1 MRFLLLIFIGFFM
14 FGTLARANDQNFAD
28 WRADFMERAINK
40 GFDAGLVKRTFGD
53 LALDPEVLKRDGTQP
68 EFTRTMAD
76 YLKGVLSEGRIAQGR
91 KMLAQN
97 AAVFEKI
104 SAFYHIPP
112 EVLSAVW
119 GLESAYGRIQG
130 GFDVVRS
137 LATLAHDGRRKDWAE
152 GELFAVLQILTKGHA
167 SRDEMKGAWAGAM
180 GQTQFL
186 PSSYLAYAVD
196 WDHDGHK
203 DIWASSADALASTAN
218 YLSRNGW
225 RANEPW
231 GVEVEL
237 PEGFPYALAE
247 DTVLSIGSWSVRSA
261 VRADHAIWSMKE
273 QGRPAWLLLP
283 AGYKGPAFLVSKNFL
298 VFKKYNNSTAYALGV
313 GLLSEVLAGRTTV
326 RAPWPVST
334 APLSRTQIK
343 ALQAALNRSG
353 LKAGK
358 PDGIAGPNTR
368 RALRSFQAANHLVPD
383 GYLDR
388 AVFEVIQKKLADQ
401 TDATAG
407 DGQNGSK
414 QNQ

>member
-1 MRFLLLIFIGFFM
+1 MRVLLFVLIGLFV
-14 FGTLARANDQNFAD
+14 FGTPARANDQSFAD
-28 WRADFMERAINK
+28 WRADFMERAIAK
-40 GFDAGLVKRTFGD
+40 GFDADLVRRTFAD
-53 LALDPEVLKRDGTQP
+53 LTPDPEVLKRDGTQP
-68 EFTRTMAD
+68 EFTRTIAD
-76 YLKGVLSEGRIAQGR
+76 YLKGVLSEGRITQGR
-91 KMLAQN
+91 KMLAEN
-97 AAVFEKI
+97 ADVFEKI

-130 GFDVVRS
+130 NFDVIRS

-152 GELFAVLQILTKGHA
+152 GELFAALQILTNGHA

-196 WDHDGHK
+196 WDHDGRK
-203 DIWASSADALASTAN
+203 DIWTSSADALASTAN

-225 RANEPW
+225 RAGEPW
-231 GVEVEL
+231 GVEVQL
-237 PEGFPYALAE
+237 PDGFPYALAE

-283 AGYKGPAFLVSKNFL
+283 AGYKGPAFLVSKNFH

-313 GLLSEVLAGRTTV
+313 GLLSEVLAGRIAV
-326 RAPWPVST
+326 RASWPET
-334 APLSRTQIK
+334 TPPLSRSQIK
-343 ALQAALNRSG
+343 ALQSALG
-353 LKAGK
+353 KAGYSTGK

-368 RALRSFQAANHLVPD
+368 RALRAFQAENGLVPD

-388 AVFEVIQKKLADQ
+388 TVFEVIQKKLANQ
-401 TDATAG
+401 TDAPVG
-407 DGQNGSK
+407 NGQNGG
-414 QNQ
+414 Q